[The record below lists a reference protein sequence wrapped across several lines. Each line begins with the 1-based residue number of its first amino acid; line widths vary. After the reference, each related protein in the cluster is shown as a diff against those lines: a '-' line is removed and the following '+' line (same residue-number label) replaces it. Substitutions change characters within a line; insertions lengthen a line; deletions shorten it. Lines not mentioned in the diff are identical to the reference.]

1 MESMT
6 ELEDKTRDEL
16 EVMAKEGGITGYSSL
31 KKAELIRHILQ
42 SQAVQQGNL
51 FVNGV
56 LEIMNEDYK

>member
-16 EVMAKEGGITGYSSL
+16 EVIAKEGGITGYSSL

-42 SQAVQQGNL
+42 SQAV
-51 FVNGV
+51 
-56 LEIMNEDYK
+56 